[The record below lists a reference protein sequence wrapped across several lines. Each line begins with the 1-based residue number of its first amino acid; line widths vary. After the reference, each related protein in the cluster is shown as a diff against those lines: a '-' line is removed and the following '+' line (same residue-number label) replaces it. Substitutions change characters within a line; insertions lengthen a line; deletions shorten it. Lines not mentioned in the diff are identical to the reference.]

1 LGFFEE
7 IFSKRESE
15 AMMNVSTTSTWFQ
28 YRQHRPQAQI
38 RLFCF
43 PYAGGGASI
52 FHSWSRQALPE
63 IDICPVQLPGREN
76 RLLDKP
82 FSDIHFL
89 ISALASALL
98 PYLDRPFAFF
108 GHSMGA
114 LISFELARYLRH
126 MGYGLEPLHLF
137 VSGHRA
143 PQLPDTDPPTYHLS
157 RQAFV
162 EELRRL
168 KGTPEEVLQNEEL
181 LELLLPCLRAD
192 FALCQKYIYKDDK
205 PLDASITAFG
215 GLRDNMVPHDTV
227 AAWQAQTSKVFKL
240 QFFEGDHFFLHDEHF
255 SLLQS
260 IYQEI
265 FMNDNRSGPS
275 PN

>member
-1 LGFFEE
+1 
-7 IFSKRESE
+7 
-15 AMMNVSTTSTWFQ
+15 MMNVSTASTWIQ
-28 YRQHRPQAQI
+28 YRQHKPQAQV

-82 FSDIHFL
+82 FSDIHLL
-89 ISALASALL
+89 ISSLASVLL
-98 PYLDRPFAFF
+98 PYLDMPYAFF

-126 MGYGLEPLHLF
+126 MGYGSDLMHLF

-143 PQLPDTDPPTYHLS
+143 PQLPDSDPPAYQLPK
-157 RQAFV
+157 QAFV

-168 KGTPEEVLQNEEL
+168 KGTSEEVLQNEEL
-181 LELLLPCLRAD
+181 LGLLIPCLRAD
-192 FALCQKYIYKDDK
+192 FALCQKYIYKDDE
-205 PLDASITAFG
+205 PLGTSITAFG
-215 GLRDNMVPHDTV
+215 GLRDDRAPCDTI
-227 AAWQAQTSKVFKL
+227 AAWQAQTCKRFKL
-240 QFFEGDHFFLHDEHF
+240 YSFEGDHFFLHDERI
-255 SLLQS
+255 SLLLH
-260 IYQEI
+260 IYQKLLKV
-265 FMNDNRSGPS
+265 RS
-275 PN
+275 